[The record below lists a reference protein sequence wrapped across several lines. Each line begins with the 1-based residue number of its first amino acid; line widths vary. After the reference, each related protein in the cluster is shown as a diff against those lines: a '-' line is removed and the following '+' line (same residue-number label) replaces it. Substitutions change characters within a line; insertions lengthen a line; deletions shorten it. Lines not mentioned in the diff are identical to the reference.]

1 MSQAITRCPE
11 CQTSF
16 LITEDQLLAANGK
29 VRCGACMH
37 VFQAEDYFVS
47 PMLDVTELL
56 AIEHDYWANFEQ
68 YVEQVTPGRG
78 DVYGHAQAAPA
89 ETETPT
95 AQSPLISIEAD
106 HESSRRPRYLVQF
119 SEPATDTGAA
129 SADQAG
135 PSAVVGFWQPQSAEL
150 TAVPQATTGTAM
162 DSPVQYWPPVEP
174 VEPVEIVPTQENVT
188 APVDSPVLVDV
199 TATDDVPL
207 DQPLDLSGLDIQP
220 DVAELVQDQRRL
232 LSLRWL
238 RWLPGILLMV
248 AIGYFQYAFFN
259 MERFTQDLRY
269 RGYYETACAYLVCEV
284 PDFRSPDDLMTR
296 EVVIRSHP
304 EAERALIVDLLLRNA
319 AEHRQVFPGLRLQFF
334 NLNGQVI
341 GSRIFKVDEYLGGE
355 LRGLKYMPART
366 EVRISLEL
374 VDPGAD
380 ASGYEMIVLPR

>member
-56 AIEHDYWANFEQ
+56 AIENDYWANFEQ

-174 VEPVEIVPTQENVT
+174 VEIVPAQENVT
-188 APVDSPVLVDV
+188 APADSPVLVDV

-248 AIGYFQYAFFN
+248 AIGYFQYALFN

-269 RGYYETACAYLVCEV
+269 RGYYETACAYLFCEV

-319 AEHRQVFPGLRLQFF
+319 AEHRQVFPRLRLQFF